1 MLRFSL
7 LGTGAPAVVLLE
19 SVAFALFTI
28 LCLALAARALD
39 RAA

>member
-19 SVAFALFTI
+19 SAFALFTI
-28 LCLALAARALD
+28 LCLALAVRALD

>member
-7 LGTGAPAVVLLE
+7 LGTGAPTVLLVE
-19 SVAFALFTI
+19 SIAFALFTVI
-28 LCLALAARALD
+28 CLTLAVRALE